1 MGINLSWIWS
11 YFLTWYKKNSMEYH
25 SQIRIFCATL
35 NEEKE
40 MFAVSNVYILL
51 DLGILFPFHKKC
63 NLQNG
68 GV

>member
-1 MGINLSWIWS
+1 
-11 YFLTWYKKNSMEYH
+11 MEYH

-40 MFAVSNVYILL
+40 ICLLLSNVYILL
-51 DLGILFPFHKKC
+51 DLGILFPFHKKR